1 MSTFSTS
8 FSQPHDCR
16 SQRGVALV
24 VGLVFLIILTLLG
37 IGAMN
42 TAALEEKMAFNSK
55 DRNLAF
61 QAAESALRVGE
72 NWIGTALGA
81 PTSFPD
87 TANGMYLPSTTG
99 IPLSDSV
106 AWTGSSNL
114 VVYPNVPALS
124 VSGGLIKIGTQPKY
138 IIEYLGEIQPP
149 GGSLTITN
157 TTSSK
162 LHYYRITAR
171 GTGGVN
177 ASATMVQSTYSRAP

>member
-1 MSTFSTS
+1 
-8 FSQPHDCR
+8 
-16 SQRGVALV
+16 
-24 VGLVFLIILTLLG
+24 
-37 IGAMN
+37 
-42 TAALEEKMAFNSK
+42 MAFNSK

-87 TANGMYLPSTTG
+87 TANGMYLPSTTAT
-99 IPLSDSV
+99 PLSDSMD
-106 AWTGSSNL
+106 WTGSNL

-124 VSGGLIKIGTQPKY
+124 VSGGLIKIATQPKY